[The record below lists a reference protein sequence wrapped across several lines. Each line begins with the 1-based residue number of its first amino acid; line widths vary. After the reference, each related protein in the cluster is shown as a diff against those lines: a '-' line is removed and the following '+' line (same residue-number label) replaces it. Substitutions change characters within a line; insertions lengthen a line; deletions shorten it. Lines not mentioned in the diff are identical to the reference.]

1 MDYIETIAKYLYE
14 EYEEAYDTIPTDFN
28 FIDNTYAIELKI
40 AENIT
45 DNYYKDDISLQVR
58 VVGLVENKYKIIN
71 KSLTL
76 LEELN
81 KLDIIIDNYSYRIIK
96 ENVPYTSYTDEDK
109 FNSVLMLNIIKYNEY
124 NE

>member
-1 MDYIETIAKYLYE
+1 MDYIETIADYLYK

-28 FIDNTYAIELKI
+28 FIDNTYAIEFKI

-71 KSLTL
+71 KALTL

-81 KLDIIIDNYSYRIIK
+81 KIDIITDNYNYRIIN

-109 FNSVLMLNIIKYNEY
+109 FNVVLMLNIIKYNE
-124 NE
+124 

>member
-1 MDYIETIAKYLYE
+1 MDYIETIADYLYK

-28 FIDNTYAIELKI
+28 FIDNTYAIEFKI

-71 KSLTL
+71 KALTL

-81 KLDIIIDNYSYRIIK
+81 KIDIIIDNYSYRIIK

-109 FNSVLMLNIIKYNEY
+109 FNAVLMLNIIKYNE
-124 NE
+124 

>member
-1 MDYIETIAKYLYE
+1 MDYIETIADYLYK

-28 FIDNTYAIELKI
+28 FIDNTYAIEFKI

-71 KSLTL
+71 KALTL

-81 KLDIIIDNYSYRIIK
+81 KIDIIIDNYSYRIIK

-109 FNSVLMLNIIKYNEY
+109 FNVVLMLNIIKYNE
-124 NE
+124 

>member
-1 MDYIETIAKYLYE
+1 MDYIETIADYLYK

-28 FIDNTYAIELKI
+28 FIDNTYAIEFKI

-71 KSLTL
+71 KALTL

-81 KLDIIIDNYSYRIIK
+81 KLDIITDNYSYRIIK

-109 FNSVLMLNIIKYNEY
+109 FNAVLMLNIQKYNE
-124 NE
+124 

>member
-1 MDYIETIAKYLYE
+1 MDYIETIATYLYK

-28 FIDNTYAIELKI
+28 FIDNTYAIEFKI

-58 VVGLVENKYKIIN
+58 LVGLVENKYKIIN
-71 KSLTL
+71 KALTL

-81 KLDIIIDNYSYRIIK
+81 KLDIITDNYSYRIIK

-109 FNSVLMLNIIKYNEY
+109 FNAVLMLNIIKYNE
-124 NE
+124 

>member
-1 MDYIETIAKYLYE
+1 MDYIETIATYLYK

-28 FIDNTYAIELKI
+28 FIDNTYAIEFKI

-71 KSLTL
+71 KALTL

-81 KLDIIIDNYSYRIIK
+81 KIDIIIDNYSYRIIK

-109 FNSVLMLNIIKYNEY
+109 FNAVLMLNIQKYNE
-124 NE
+124 